1 MCTLIFETLIFRLNK
16 YLSMFFKVMSTY
28 IVFLGI
34 YVVLIFA
41 FGLAFFIILHKNVY
55 GDPNEQNNS
64 TCCGKDCDYI
74 YFDTPWLALVKTSTM
89 FVGELEFSEIP
100 IYDVYQEPKLRPLVY
115 VFFLI
120 FVFLIGMVLMNLL
133 NGLAVSDV
141 VRIEKEAEVW
151 ANFSTMDVIMQV
163 ESIFLSSEKDE
174 DERNERIW
182 LTKKEGEVSSSERS
196 WFGNLIRGKFVFP
209 NLSLLAFFQNYE
221 CCKKILHERGNQVL
235 IFESV
240 LKDSFCYTIR
250 PNEDTKIF
258 PFIYPP
264 TINDSIIKKAKLIVF
279 QRGMGEQNKH
289 NNGDEKIEYIERNV
303 DMLKKN
309 VDRLEKKVDKIE
321 NLLISMNDKLSSMTN
336 K

>member
-1 MCTLIFETLIFRLNK
+1 
-16 YLSMFFKVMSTY
+16 MFFKVMSTY

-55 GDPNEQNNS
+55 GDTNEQNNT
-64 TCCGKDCDYI
+64 TCCGNNCDYV

-100 IYDVYQEPKLRPLVY
+100 IYDVYEEPKLRPLVY

-151 ANFSTMDVIMQV
+151 ANFSTMEVIMQV

-196 WFGNLIRGKFVFP
+196 WFGNFIRGKIIFP
-209 NLSLLAFFQNYE
+209 NFKS
-221 CCKKILHERGNQVL
+221 
-235 IFESV
+235 
-240 LKDSFCYTIR
+240 
-250 PNEDTKIF
+250 
-258 PFIYPP
+258 
-264 TINDSIIKKAKLIVF
+264 
-279 QRGMGEQNKH
+279 
-289 NNGDEKIEYIERNV
+289 
-303 DMLKKN
+303 
-309 VDRLEKKVDKIE
+309 
-321 NLLISMNDKLSSMTN
+321 
-336 K
+336 

>member
-141 VRIEKEAEVW
+141 VKIEKEA
-151 ANFSTMDVIMQV
+151 
-163 ESIFLSSEKDE
+163 
-174 DERNERIW
+174 
-182 LTKKEGEVSSSERS
+182 
-196 WFGNLIRGKFVFP
+196 
-209 NLSLLAFFQNYE
+209 
-221 CCKKILHERGNQVL
+221 
-235 IFESV
+235 
-240 LKDSFCYTIR
+240 
-250 PNEDTKIF
+250 
-258 PFIYPP
+258 FIH
-264 TINDSIIKKAKLIVF
+264 V
-279 QRGMGEQNKH
+279 
-289 NNGDEKIEYIERNV
+289 
-303 DMLKKN
+303 
-309 VDRLEKKVDKIE
+309 
-321 NLLISMNDKLSSMTN
+321 
-336 K
+336 